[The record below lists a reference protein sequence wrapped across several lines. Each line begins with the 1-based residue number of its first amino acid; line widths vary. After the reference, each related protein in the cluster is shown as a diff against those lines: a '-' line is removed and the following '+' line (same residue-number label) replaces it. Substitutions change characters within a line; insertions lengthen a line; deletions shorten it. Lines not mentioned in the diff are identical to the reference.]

1 MERVAVLGTGIM
13 GVPMARNLLRAGN
26 DGAPSR
32 QFDRAF
38 ELDHGDEDISAVH
51 YASATGAGARS

>member
-1 MERVAVLGTGIM
+1 M